1 MRCSNVV
8 AAGVAGLVS
17 AVAAPNACGQ
27 AACPE
32 GGQVASQHRITEFL
46 GGFTGDL
53 SGGDRFGVG
62 VAGLGDVDGDGVD
75 DLAVGARRGDDGGT
89 NRGSVWVLF
98 MNTDGTVRAD
108 QKISQTQGGFT
119 GVLGNGDS
127 FGNAVAGLGDLD
139 GDGVPDLA
147 AGALYSDDAGNNRGA
162 VWILLLNTDGTVKA
176 SQKISQTQG
185 GFTGQLDNGDHFGT
199 GLALLGDFDGDGVAD
214 LAVGAE
220 GDSEIAGDDHGAM
233 WVLFLNTDGT
243 VKTSQKI
250 SNTQGGATGVRQA
263 GDKFSK
269 PGLIGDL
276 DGDGVQ
282 DLAVGAFADDDGGTD
297 RGAVWIFFMN
307 RDGTVKAHQ
316 KISDTQGG
324 FTGVL
329 ADNDVFGVFVQGPGD
344 LDGDGVADLLVG
356 ASNDDGDGGAGIE
369 ESDRGAFWL
378 LYLNRDGTVKGHEKV
393 SQNSGGF
400 ADLLTR
406 HGNFGGSIAVLGD
419 ADGSG
424 RLRLAV
430 GAPAAGA
437 DEQPGEVWI
446 VDLDVC
452 RSLPAL
458 TVQPKGVLVDGR
470 SGVVELSARAE
481 GSGTLFYQWRKD
493 GVELSDGPTI
503 TGSGTDTLT
512 VLADGDDIGL
522 YDVAVSNSFGTRN
535 SESVIVALREGGS
548 TCPAD
553 FDGSG
558 ELDVFDFLAFLNA
571 FDRGCP

>member
-1 MRCSNVV
+1 MRCSKVVV
-8 AAGVAGLVS
+8 AGVVGLVS
-17 AVAAPNACGQ
+17 AFAAPSAWGQ
-27 AACPE
+27 LACPG

-53 SGGDRFGVG
+53 NGGDRFGVG
-62 VAGLGDVDGDGVD
+62 LASLGDLDGDGVD
-75 DLAVGARRGDDGGT
+75 DLAVGARRSDDGGT

-98 MNTDGTVRAD
+98 MNADGTVRAH
-108 QKISQTQGGFT
+108 QKISQTEGGFT

-127 FGNAVAGLGDLD
+127 FGNAVAALGDLD

-147 AGALYSDDAGNNRGA
+147 VGALYSNDPGNNRGA
-162 VWILLLNTDGTVKA
+162 VWILFLNTDGTVKA

-199 GLALLGDFDGDGVAD
+199 GLALLGDLDGDGVAD

-220 GDSEIAGDDHGAM
+220 GDSDVAGDDRGAV

-243 VKTSQKI
+243 VKAHQKI
-250 SNTQGGATGVRQA
+250 SNTQGGAAGVRRD

-276 DGDGVQ
+276 DGDGIQ

-307 RDGTVKAHQ
+307 RDGTVRAHQ
-316 KISDTQGG
+316 KISDTQGDL
-324 FTGVL
+324 TGVL
-329 ADNDVFGVFVQGPGD
+329 ADNDVFGIFVQGPGD
-344 LDGDGVADLLVG
+344 LDGDGIADLLVG

-378 LYLNRDGTVKGHEKV
+378 LYMNRNGTVKGHQKV
-393 SQNSGGF
+393 SQTSGGF

-419 ADGSG
+419 ADGGG

-437 DEQPGEVWI
+437 DEQTGEVWI

-452 RSLPAL
+452 RSLPVF
-458 TVQPKGVLVDGR
+458 TEQPRGVLVHGG
-470 SGVVELSARAE
+470 SGLAELSARAE
-481 GSGTLFYQWRKD
+481 GSGTLLYQWRKD
-493 GVELSDGPTI
+493 GVELRDGPTI
-503 TGSGTDTLT
+503 IGSDTNELS
-512 VLADGDDIGL
+512 VFADGDDVGL
-522 YDVAVSNSFGTRN
+522 YDLVVSNAYGQRTSQL
-535 SESVIVALREGGS
+535 VILALREGGAS
-548 TCPAD
+548 CPAD

-571 FDRGCP
+571 FDLGCP